1 MVVVSSLEI
10 PGIRDTL
17 LVEILSKGRQ
27 NHRLLYNIDTRANL
41 RYKKAVTLRYKV
53 KGIRAN
59 IISMLYTVLKA
70 IWNQEGG
77 DNKGPANKKRYNSWI
92 NSSSN
97 LILNEIA

>member
-59 IISMLYTVLKA
+59 IVSMLYTVLKA
-70 IWNQEGG
+70 IWNQGGG
-77 DNKGPANKKRYNSWI
+77 DNRGPASKKRYSSRI
-92 NSSSN
+92 SSSN
-97 LILNEIA
+97 NLALNKIA